1 MPSET
6 IPVTWPDE
14 GVSRVPYEVFDDPEI
29 YAREQSAIFR
39 GPTWNY
45 LGLDCEIP
53 NPGDY
58 RLTHVG
64 DTPVILCRDRE
75 GQVQAMVN
83 RCSHRGSLL
92 CITNQGNR
100 KVFTCVYHNWSFDM
114 GGKLVGIPF
123 AKGARGKGGMPADF
137 DASKHGLERLRVGTY
152 RGIHFGTFSDKTPAI
167 EAYLG
172 PIMCGYLDR
181 VYNRPMRVI
190 GQYSQYL
197 KNNWKLVMENIRDPY
212 HASILHLFFVSFGI
226 ARLTMK
232 GEAQMDDTGWHH
244 AVYMKRATDDI
255 RGSEY
260 EGNKILNMKAHLK
273 LDDPKLL
280 EEFPEF
286 GDGISSVIQTVFP
299 TVVFQQITNCLAT
312 RQIVPRGPNECE
324 FFWTLLGYED
334 DEEWQT
340 KIRARQ
346 ANLVGPAG
354 LVSMED
360 GAVTNFVQRG
370 IQGRSPG
377 TTSVVQMG
385 GRAVASTDDR
395 ATETCIR
402 GFWKGYRETMGL

>member
-1 MPSET
+1 MPSDT
-6 IPVTWPDE
+6 TPVTWPDE

-58 RLTHVG
+58 RLTWVG
-64 DTPVILCRDRE
+64 DTQVILCRDRE

-92 CITNQGNR
+92 CVNHEGNT
-100 KVFTCVYHNWSFDM
+100 KNFTCVYHNWSFDM
-114 GGKLVGIPF
+114 SGKLVGIPF

-137 DASKHGLERLRVGTY
+137 DASKHGLERLRVATY
-152 RGIHFGTFSDKTPAI
+152 RGIHFGSFSDKTPPI
-167 EAYLG
+167 EQYLG
-172 PIMCGYLDR
+172 PIMRGYIDPI
-181 VYNRPMRVI
+181 YNRPMRVI
-190 GQYSQYL
+190 GRYSQYL

-232 GEAQMDDTGWHH
+232 GEALMDETGWHH

-260 EGNKILNMKAHLK
+260 EGNKILNMKAHLQ
-273 LDDPKLL
+273 LNDPSLL
-280 EEFPEF
+280 ETFPEF
-286 GDGISSVIQTVFP
+286 EVSSVIQTVFP
-299 TVVFQQITNCLAT
+299 SVVFQQISNCLAT
-312 RQIVPRGPNECE
+312 RQIVPRGPNETE

-334 DEEWQT
+334 DEEWKT

-402 GFWKGYRETMGL
+402 GFWKAYRETMGL

>member
-1 MPSET
+1 MPSDT
-6 IPVTWPDE
+6 MPVTWPDE

-53 NPGDY
+53 KPGDY
-58 RLTHVG
+58 RLTFVG

-123 AKGARGKGGMPADF
+123 AKGARGQGGMPADF
-137 DASKHGLERLRVGTY
+137 DPSNHGLERLRVATY
-152 RGIHFGTFSDKTPAI
+152 RGIHFGTFSDKTPPI

-172 PIMCGYLDR
+172 PIMCGHLDR

-190 GQYSQYL
+190 GRYSQYL

-232 GEAQMDDTGWHH
+232 GEALMDDTGWHH

-273 LDDPKLL
+273 LADPKLL

-334 DEEWQT
+334 DEEWKT

-377 TTSVVQMG
+377 TNSVVQMG

-402 GFWKGYRETMGL
+402 GFWKGYKETMGL

>member
-1 MPSET
+1 MSSDT
-6 IPVTWPDE
+6 MPVTWPDE

-58 RLTHVG
+58 RLTWVG

-75 GQVQAMVN
+75 GEVQAMVN

-92 CITNQGNR
+92 CIANEGNR

-114 GGKLVGIPF
+114 RGKLVGIPF
-123 AKGARGKGGMPADF
+123 QKGARGQGGMPADF
-137 DASKHGLERLRVGTY
+137 DPSKHGLERLRVATY
-152 RGIHFGTFSDKTPAI
+152 RGIHFGSFSEKTPPI
-167 EAYLG
+167 ETYLG
-172 PIMCGYLDR
+172 PIMRGYIDP

-190 GQYSQYL
+190 GRYSQYL

-232 GEAQMDDTGWHH
+232 GEALMDETGWHH

-273 LDDPKLL
+273 LNDPRLL
-280 EEFPEF
+280 EVFPEF
-286 GDGISSVIQTVFP
+286 EVSSVIQTVFP
-299 TVVFQQITNCLAT
+299 SVVFQQISNCLAT

-334 DEEWQT
+334 DEEWKT

-370 IQGRSPG
+370 IQGRSEG

-385 GRAVASTDDR
+385 GRSVASTDDR

-402 GFWKGYRETMGL
+402 GFWKAYKETMGL